1 MSLGAW
7 LVGLGVILTTGH
19 SLLGAPASS
28 ALLAAGGA
36 LLATLPGYMSKHL
49 GAGDVK
55 FLVATGLLSSWPLTL
70 ICFTVGAVL
79 GVVAGLLS
87 TRRQL
92 LLMVLPSACQR
103 PGTKLTAWAA
113 RAPSHRHIPM
123 GTCWAAGFIVAL
135 LTQASQP

>member
-7 LVGLGVILTTGH
+7 LVGLGVILLTGH

-28 ALLAAGGA
+28 ALLAAGVA
-36 LLATLPGYMSKHL
+36 LLATLPGYASKHL

-70 ICFTVGAVL
+70 ICFTVGAGL

-92 LLMVLPSACQR
+92 LFLIVPAACQR
-103 PGTKLTAWAA
+103 PGTRFANWAA
-113 RAPSHRHIPM
+113 NPPPSRHIPM

-135 LTQASQP
+135 LTHAAQR